1 MEDTEGKAKVME
13 GTCFNSKVIMI
24 FYANWE
30 VIKEVVIIE
39 RMWGLPRYGEDVRR
53 SLITVTG
60 DADISSLLN

>member
-1 MEDTEGKAKVME
+1 
-13 GTCFNSKVIMI
+13 MI

-39 RMWGLPRYGEDVRR
+39 RMRGLPRYGGDVRR
-53 SLITVTG
+53 SLITG